1 MNGFDL
7 LLYAIG
13 GLIAIIL
20 TVLAAVVSSVKYRG
34 VFIALGAASF
44 VVYMWIGFRAY
55 EESKATAWQASQD
68 KAAAQAQLGDI
79 KQQLSDAKV
88 QSAHDIGDLQGQL
101 KIFGQFAP
109 AVLKLAEAS
118 ELNTR
123 KEYEQKSLTNAQLR
137 DFVSQVVKKMRDW
150 EYRSEE
156 DQRQI
161 ENKYEEKVSQINL
174 NFNGLD
180 RKNPLVQQQEGAQV
194 DAAFQ
199 AQTEALGDSYLKF
212 QNDFNQN
219 ILDDAISARDQLIEK
234 LGASA
239 EPQLD
244 QINRSAL
251 YVFRGVI
258 VGSFPVAKAANYLEM
273 FAKKLSP

>member
-1 MNGFDL
+1 M
-7 LLYAIG
+7 
-13 GLIAIIL
+13 
-20 TVLAAVVSSVKYRG
+20 
-34 VFIALGAASF
+34 
-44 VVYMWIGFRAY
+44 
-55 EESKATAWQASQD
+55 
-68 KAAAQAQLGDI
+68 
-79 KQQLSDAKV
+79 
-88 QSAHDIGDLQGQL
+88 
-101 KIFGQFAP
+101 
-109 AVLKLAEAS
+109 
-118 ELNTR
+118 
-123 KEYEQKSLTNAQLR
+123 
-137 DFVSQVVKKMRDW
+137 
-150 EYRSEE
+150 
-156 DQRQI
+156 
-161 ENKYEEKVSQINL
+161 
-174 NFNGLD
+174 
-180 RKNPLVQQQEGAQV
+180 